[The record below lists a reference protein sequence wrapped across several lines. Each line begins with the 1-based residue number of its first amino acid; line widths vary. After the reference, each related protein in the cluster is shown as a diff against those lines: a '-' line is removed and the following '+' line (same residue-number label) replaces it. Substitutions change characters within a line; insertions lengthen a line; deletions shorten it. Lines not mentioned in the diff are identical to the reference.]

1 MNLKLLT
8 GKDEIYAYLGLNPAL
23 QIYCIGDLDDFFF
36 PYTTWYGL
44 SDNGQIK
51 SLALLYTA
59 MDIPTLL
66 LFHEGDNTFAGQ
78 LLHLLK
84 PLLPQQF
91 YAHLSPDLTEVLGTN
106 NIMEH
111 YGMNYKMTLK
121 VLPLKIN
128 DPNIRKLS
136 PDDLKV
142 VTDFYRTAYPH
153 NWFDKR
159 MLETGKYFGYFAGE
173 TLAGVAGVHVYSAKY
188 SVAALGNIAVLPAF
202 RGRQIGFR
210 LTSVLCHDLVQTTC
224 TTGLNVRSDNAAA
237 IKLYK
242 NAGFEI
248 TGRYEEC
255 LFKLK

>member
-1 MNLKLLT
+1 MNLELLT

-66 LFHEGDNTFAGQ
+66 LFHDGGNTFAIQ

-84 PLLPQQF
+84 PLLPKQF
-91 YAHLSPDLTEVLGTN
+91 YAHLSPGLTEMLGKK
-106 NIMEH
+106 NIAEH

-121 VLPLKIN
+121 VLPPVIH
-128 DPNIRKLS
+128 DPGIMRLS
-136 PDDLKV
+136 PDNLEE
-142 VTDFYRTAYPH
+142 VTDFYHTAYPH

-159 MLETGKYFGYFAGE
+159 MLETGKYFGYLIDG
-173 TLAGVAGVHVYSAKY
+173 TLAGVAGVHVYSAQY
-188 SVAALGNIAVLPAF
+188 RVAALGNIAVHPAH
-202 RGRQIGFR
+202 RGKKIGCK
-210 LTSVLCHDLVQTTC
+210 LTTVLCHDLVQTTG
-224 TTGLNVRSDNAAA
+224 TIGLNVRSDNVEA
-237 IKLYK
+237 ISLYK
-242 NAGFEI
+242 KAGFEV

>member
-8 GKDEIYAYLGLNPAL
+8 GKEDIYAYLGKNPAM

-36 PYTTWYGL
+36 PYTNWYAL
-44 SDNGQIK
+44 SNNGVIR
-51 SLALLYTA
+51 SLALIYSA
-59 MDIPTLL
+59 MEVPTLL
-66 LFHEGDNTFAGQ
+66 LFHEGDNIFARQ
-78 LLHLLK
+78 LLYLLK

-91 YAHLSPDLTEVLGTN
+91 YAHMSPGLTDVLGTS

-121 VLPLKIN
+121 VLPPEVH
-128 DPNIRKLS
+128 DPNIRRLS
-136 PDDLKV
+136 PDDLEK

-159 MLETGKYFGYFAGE
+159 MLETGKYFGYI
-173 TLAGVAGVHVYSAKY
+173 TDDTIAGVSGVHVYSAQY
-188 SVAALGNIAVLPAF
+188 SVAALGNIAVLPVF
-202 RGRQIGFR
+202 RGRQIGAR
-210 LTSVLCHDLVQTTC
+210 LTSVLCHDLVKTTC
-224 TTGLNVRSDNAAA
+224 TIGLNVRSDNVAA
-237 IKLYK
+237 IRLYQK
-242 NAGFEI
+242 AGFEI